1 MYSYFLLDW
10 LEILL
15 HFQNFILEYSCQQNH
30 LMIWQISANVTI
42 SWPEIKFNIDR
53 KIPPFIRLLMLVS
66 LDILINTLSW

>member
-1 MYSYFLLDW
+1 
-10 LEILL
+10 
-15 HFQNFILEYSCQQNH
+15 
-30 LMIWQISANVTI
+30 MIWQISANVTI